1 MIPIRILSLWEPWCS
16 FMALGHKRNET
27 RGWQTSYRGLVALH
41 AAKTTQALKEADEI
55 LTDAGLIGEEDTTVG
70 GTKWPLG
77 QILAV
82 VTLVDCVPT
91 EKIRDGLTRC
101 ERAMGNYSDGR
112 FALVTKDL
120 RRLKPGI
127 PFLGS
132 QGFKS
137 LTMGGRLAIAERFP
151 DLGLTD

>member
-27 RGWQTSYRGLVALH
+27 RSWKTNYRGLVALH
-41 AAKTTQALKEADEI
+41 AAKTTQALAEADEI
-55 LTDAGLIGEEDTTVG
+55 LTDAGLIAEDATTVG
-70 GTKWPLG
+70 GTRWPLG
-77 QILAV
+77 EIIAV

-101 ERAMGNYSDGR
+101 EREMGNYSDGR

-127 PFLGS
+127 PFVGS
-132 QGFKS
+132 QGFKALS
-137 LTMGGRLAIAERFP
+137 TEGRLAIAERFP
-151 DLGLTD
+151 DLKLMG